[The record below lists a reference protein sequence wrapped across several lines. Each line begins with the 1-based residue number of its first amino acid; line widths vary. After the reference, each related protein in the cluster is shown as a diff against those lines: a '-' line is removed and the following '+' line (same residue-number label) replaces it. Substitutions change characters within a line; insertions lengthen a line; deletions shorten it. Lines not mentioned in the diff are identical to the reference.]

1 MQLCVFPLQSP
12 PHVRWR
18 ITGPGVGRAP
28 TWRRRRRRTCQLAAR
43 ESEAEAEAAAT
54 ASKWHVGFRGEG
66 RAMPGQC
73 YRGRQRHDPLQL
85 APERTER
92 GRHRQ
97 PSAGEASKTTPAP
110 LTEPHLIPVCRYV
123 PLLLL
128 GYLSAVYTALQK
140 QCFEWLNMDT
150 MLITTYFSRSESES
164 DVAAPFFFSFSS
176 CCFFCCYHSPAV
188 HWHCAESHTR
198 TGRRLVA
205 RPAGRTN
212 PCLEGNALPLN

>member
-1 MQLCVFPLQSP
+1 VQLCSGSKVLRTSGGASP
-12 PHVRWR
+12 A
-18 ITGPGVGRAP
+18 GVGRAP

-43 ESEAEAEAAAT
+43 ESEAAEAAAT

-140 QCFEWLNMDT
+140 QRFKMAKYGHYANHDLF
-150 MLITTYFSRSESES
+150 LQIRIRIRSGCP
-164 DVAAPFFFSFSS
+164 VFFFFLQLL
-176 CCFFCCYHSPAV
+176 FF
-188 HWHCAESHTR
+188 
-198 TGRRLVA
+198 L
-205 RPAGRTN
+205 
-212 PCLEGNALPLN
+212 LLPLTRGTLALCREPHTHRS

>member
-1 MQLCVFPLQSP
+1 VCSRSKVLRTSGGASP
-12 PHVRWR
+12 AR
-18 ITGPGVGRAP
+18 GSVGRLHGDDGDAVLVSL
-28 TWRRRRRRTCQLAAR
+28 R
-43 ESEAEAEAAAT
+43 
-54 ASKWHVGFRGEG
+54 HG
-66 RAMPGQC
+66 RASPRPRRLQLQASGTSDSGG
-73 YRGRQRHDPLQL
+73 RGARCQVSVTGDVSVTTLQL

-140 QCFEWLNMDT
+140 QRFKMAKYGHYANHDLF
-150 MLITTYFSRSESES
+150 LQIRIRIRSGCP
-164 DVAAPFFFSFSS
+164 VFFSFSS

-205 RPAGRTN
+205 RLAGRTN